1 MALFEHPD
9 FDNHE
14 HVSFC
19 FDKETGLQA
28 IIAIHNTHLGPS
40 LGGCRMWP
48 YSNSE
53 EALSDVLKLSQG
65 MSYKAAMA
73 GLKQGGGKAVIIGDP
88 RKHKS
93 DALMRA
99 MGRFVN
105 NLNGQYIIAEDSG
118 INVEDVQ
125 IMGSQTSYAAGASAR
140 FSFDNS
146 IANGNPAPSTAYGV
160 FCGIKSATQHV
171 FSSDLRN
178 KTVAIQGLGNVG
190 LRLAKHLYEAGAKLF
205 VSDIYSD
212 NLLVAQNEYEASI
225 VDNESIHMLDVDIFA
240 PCALGGAINE
250 QSIDHI
256 KAKIVAGA
264 ANNQLTNN
272 QLAKTLKL
280 NNIAYVPDYVINAG
294 GIIDIYHQSL
304 TNSSNH
310 NLRLQLED
318 IGNTVQKVLEKSS
331 LSDSSTVD
339 IANEIAEQAL
349 LNQSIKE

>member
-1 MALFEHPD
+1 MALFEHSD

-28 IIAIHNTHLGPS
+28 IIAIHSTNLGPS

-48 YSNSE
+48 YKNSE

-93 DALMRA
+93 EALMQA

-118 INVEDVQ
+118 ISVADIQ
-125 IMGSQTSYAAGASAR
+125 LMGSQTSYAAGASAR
-140 FSFDNS
+140 FSFDDS
-146 IANGNPAPSTAYGV
+146 EPNGNPAPSTAYGV
-160 FCGIKSATQHV
+160 YCGIKAASNHV
-171 FSSDLRN
+171 FKSNLRG
-178 KTVAIQGLGNVG
+178 KKVAIQGLGNVG
-190 LRLAKHLYEAGAKLF
+190 LRLAKHLHEAGAILF

-212 NLLVAQNEYEASI
+212 NLVIAQNEYEATI
-225 VDNESIHMLDVDIFA
+225 VDNEIIHTLDVDIYA

-250 QSIDHI
+250 QSIQQI
-256 KAKIVAGA
+256 KARIVAGA
-264 ANNQLTNN
+264 ANNQLTDDH
-272 QLAKTLKL
+272 LAEKLKDK
-280 NNIAYVPDYVINAG
+280 NITYVPDYVINAG

-304 TNSSNH
+304 ANSSNH
-310 NLRLQLED
+310 RLRLQLED
-318 IGNTVQKVLEKSS
+318 IGNTVQQVLEISA
-331 LSDSSTVD
+331 LNNLSTVD

-349 LNQSIKE
+349 LNQSV